1 MRSRRL
7 LASLLV
13 ALLFAVSA
21 AATVLT
27 VSNVGAA
34 AAGEA
39 AVPDPGSVTA
49 VSYSFSGGA
58 ITQVKVRVQWAGGIA
73 PGDYVVRVELL
84 NPAGSVL
91 RSGEF
96 TVINPAGGSTADYT
110 INITP
115 SMGFSDIQAYANFR
129 AYIVRTA
136 PP

>member
-1 MRSRRL
+1 
-7 LASLLV
+7 
-13 ALLFAVSA
+13 
-21 AATVLT
+21 
-27 VSNVGAA
+27 
-34 AAGEA
+34 
-39 AVPDPGSVTA
+39 
-49 VSYSFSGGA
+49 
-58 ITQVKVRVQWAGGIA
+58 
-73 PGDYVVRVELL
+73 VVRVELL